1 MLMSVLGAVL
11 AGALASLA
19 LPFLPFAAALTL
31 AAVVGAGWAIFQSAS
46 IAAAVLGALVLLAAT
61 QVGYGFG
68 LLLAAAADQ
77 RKVRASRASKPETD
91 RGEIRDLRF
100 GKES

>member
-1 MLMSVLGAVL
+1 MSVLGAVL
-11 AGALASLA
+11 AGAMASFA

-31 AAVVGAGWAIFQSAS
+31 AAIVGAVWAMVHSAS
-46 IAAAVLGALVLLAAT
+46 VAAAVLGALALLVAT

-68 LLLAAAADQ
+68 LLLAAAVDQ
-77 RKVRASRASKPETD
+77 RRARASRPSKSEAN
-91 RGEIRDLRF
+91 RGEIHDLRF